1 MSKIEWIERKSVAN
15 KTTDYSCHIGEVL
28 EMLSRKAWMAEH
40 LLYQSNR
47 QSMYKSCGTYDTPEL
62 AQQAVIDAEVAEI
75 KRRLEQVGLLQ
86 WLNLPVVEDGRCS
99 KKCMYSYPCC
109 DSGGREYFGCR
120 YKRKKHTGNSPHPDC
135 IAACASK

>member
-1 MSKIEWIERKSVAN
+1 MIEWVEVIENATPHWISTYGSVSPQGVVFVAHVFHN
-15 KTTDYSCHIGEVL
+15 EKCHEWIGTF
-28 EMLSRKAWMAEH
+28 K
-40 LLYQSNR
+40 
-47 QSMYKSCGTYDTPEL
+47 TPEEAMRQIETCTIDRAKRIVEAFDL
-62 AQQAVIDAEVAEI
+62 VIIPDTH
-75 KRRLEQVGLLQ
+75 KQ